1 MERSVQG
8 EDYELRLKKNE
19 NGSYATL
26 ITQNRILTLDW
37 NESLEEAI
45 AALHHEFEVEKYKQ
59 RIIERFPAESAELL
73 ENELEEI
80 AEYMV
85 TYREKN
91 GTDSMKM
98 PDEKMFFDRPATFE
112 ETLLL
117 EQIENAIDAS
127 KEEFLD
133 EEFHLEG
140 ER

>member
-26 ITQNRILTLDW
+26 ITQNRMLTLDW

-59 RIIERFPAESAELL
+59 SIIEKFPKESAGLL
-73 ENELEEI
+73 ENELDEI

-91 GTDSMKM
+91 GTDTMEM
-98 PDEKMFFDRPATFE
+98 LDERKIFFNRPATFE
-112 ETLLL
+112 EALLL
-117 EQIENAIDAS
+117 EQL
-127 KEEFLD
+127 EEAVERND
-133 EEFHLEG
+133 MEE